1 MGFKVGIL
9 DADIYG
15 PSMHIMFD
23 LVGRKPLAVDI
34 EGKIQD
40 ATHRKFWY

>member
-1 MGFKVGIL
+1 MGFNVGVL

-23 LVGRKPLAVDI
+23 LVGRKPLAV
-34 EGKIQD
+34 EVNGSLK
-40 ATHRKFWY
+40 